1 MALLDI
7 NGIGR
12 RFGAVEA
19 LDGIDL
25 RVEEGEVFGLIGP
38 NGSGKTTLFNVLTG
52 VYPPSAGE
60 ILLDGRPIGGVPPER
75 IARMGLAR
83 TFQNLRLIPHMSAFE
98 NIWLAQHRRPGMGL
112 RDILAVGGRKERA
125 RRDEVET
132 LLERTGL
139 ATRRD
144 AFAGDLPLPDQ
155 RRLEIARA
163 LVRQPRLLLL
173 DEPAGGMTPM
183 ETQEMATLIRAV
195 AAPGRTL
202 IVIEHKMDLISDI
215 CDRLCVLDFGRKIAE
230 GPPGRVLSDPEVLD
244 IYLGRE
250 ADDNSDDDSGDD
262 SGDD

>member
-7 NGIGR
+7 SGIGR

-19 LDGIDL
+19 LDAIDL
-25 RVEEGEVFGLIGP
+25 SVEEGEVFGLIGP

-52 VYPPSAGE
+52 IYPPSTGE
-60 ILLDGRPIGGVPPER
+60 IFLDGYLIGGVAPER

-83 TFQNLRLIPHMSAFE
+83 TFQNLRLIPHMSAFD
-98 NIWLAQHRRPGMGL
+98 NVWLAQHRRPGMGL

-125 RRDEVET
+125 RRQEVEA
-132 LLERTGL
+132 LLEQTGL
-139 ATRRD
+139 ADRRD

-173 DEPAGGMTPM
+173 DEPAGGMTPL
-183 ETQEMATLIRAV
+183 ETREMAELIRTV

-202 IVIEHKMDLISDI
+202 IVIEHKMDLISEI

-230 GPPGRVLSDPEVLD
+230 GQPGRVLSDPKVLD
-244 IYLGRE
+244 VYLGRE
-250 ADDNSDDDSGDD
+250 DGDD
-262 SGDD
+262 

>member
-7 NGIGR
+7 SGIGR

-25 RVEEGEVFGLIGP
+25 SVEEGEVFGLIGP

-60 ILLDGRPIGGVPPER
+60 ILLDGRPIGGAPPER

-83 TFQNLRLIPHMSAFE
+83 TFQNLRLTRHE
-98 NIWLAQHRRPGMGL
+98 RLRQCLLASIGARAWACAISCVAAERSVRAATKSNAACADWGWRR
-112 RDILAVGGRKERA
+112 GGRLRGDC
-125 RRDEVET
+125 RCRP
-132 LLERTGL
+132 
-139 ATRRD
+139 
-144 AFAGDLPLPDQ
+144 AG
-155 RRLEIARA
+155 LEIARA

-183 ETQEMATLIRAV
+183 ETQEMAALIRAV

-250 ADDNSDDDSGDD
+250 ADDESGDGSGDD
-262 SGDD
+262 

>member
-7 NGIGR
+7 SGIGR

-25 RVEEGEVFGLIGP
+25 SVEEGEVFGLIGP

-83 TFQNLRLIPHMSAFE
+83 TFQNLRLIPHMSAFD
-98 NIWLAQHRRPGMGL
+98 NVWLAQHRRPGMGL

-125 RRDEVET
+125 RR
-132 LLERTGL
+132 R
-139 ATRRD
+139 
-144 AFAGDLPLPDQ
+144 AGRGGAGRAPPPPAHLPLPDQ

-183 ETQEMATLIRAV
+183 ETQEMAALIRAV

-250 ADDNSDDDSGDD
+250 ADDESGDGSGDD
-262 SGDD
+262 